1 MGCSKAVV
9 LILNVLFS
17 KALNSL
23 DTNSKKTAVPNSF
36 TKNFNLAFALF
47 VRSPKRSKILKTLS
61 IVGIKISSSK
71 NS

>member
-17 KALNSL
+17 KAFISL
-23 DTNSKKTAVPNSF
+23 ETRAKKLSMPISF

-47 VRSPKRSKILKTLS
+47 ARSPKRSKILKTLS
-61 IVGIKISSSK
+61 IVGY
-71 NS
+71 